1 MPADLTATG
10 LISSVRRN
18 AALGPNATTSFP
30 TDEDI
35 LAWMNEEM
43 TNRIVTMLMRPREER
58 FVEYY
63 EFTTTSGEAEY
74 GIPSASLWDDTRD
87 VQAFVSNNWASLPRI
102 MPETASFYL
111 SSSQTSPQA
120 TAYYL
125 RGNNI
130 VLNPVPSAAQR
141 VRIKYFNRP
150 GYIVSTGYYQPQS
163 TPTGPVLGA
172 YTFQMP
178 SGVTFSAPNGYVDF
192 VSVFAP
198 FAPILSSVEVA
209 ESTVDY
215 LTLNMT
221 SEQFDSLPV
230 NYNSYY
236 IVSSGDAPGP
246 QISQDLASLLEQWTT
261 LRCLIAKKDTTG
273 VQIQLRNCEQ
283 SQKAIVEAM
292 NKRTDGLGQ
301 KVVPRAFGFGFRNGW
316 GTGGPFT

>member
-10 LISSVRRN
+10 LIASVRRN

-63 EFTTTSGEAEY
+63 TFTTTSGTAEY
-74 GIPSASLWDDTRD
+74 SIPTKSLWDDVRD

-102 MPETASFYL
+102 QPETASFYL

-125 RGNNI
+125 RSNKI
-130 VLNPVPSAAQR
+130 VLNPVPSSSQQ

-150 GYIVSTGYYQPQS
+150 GYIVASGYS
-163 TPTGPVLGA
+163 TPTAINQTGA
-172 YTFQMP
+172 STYDVTVGSTSGMVDGDFDLVSVDAP
-178 SGVTFSAPNGYVDF
+178 FEVIVSGVAGIVVNPNV
-192 VSVFAP
+192 
-198 FAPILSSVEVA
+198 
-209 ESTVDY
+209 T
-215 LTLNMT
+215 LTLTDADAALITAN
-221 SEQFDSLPV
+221 L
-230 NYNSYY
+230 NNSYL
-236 IVSSGDAPGP
+236 IRSGDAPGP
-246 QISQDLASLLEQWTT
+246 QVSQDLASLLEQWTT
-261 LRCLIAKKDTTG
+261 LRALLAKKDSTG
-273 VQIQLRNCEQ
+273 ASIQLRNCETT
-283 SQKAIVEAM
+283 QKAIVESM

-301 KVVPRAFGFGFRNGW
+301 KIVPRAFGFGFRNGW